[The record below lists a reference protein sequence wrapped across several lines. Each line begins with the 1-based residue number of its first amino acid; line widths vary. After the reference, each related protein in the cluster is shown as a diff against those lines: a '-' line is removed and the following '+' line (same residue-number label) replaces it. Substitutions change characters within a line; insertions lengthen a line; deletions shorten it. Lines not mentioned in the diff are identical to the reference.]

1 MSEEDPTTMGSPT
14 ASTTD
19 DASVTGPASTTV
31 ASRGDD
37 GGGAVTSGGS
47 SSAPASQSSAS
58 AAPKQGVDAADG
70 DDHMNVPGTSVA
82 STPAGS
88 ISCVAT
94 TSPRGPQILST
105 AEVDGLFV
113 PGQPMPREA
122 TSDVPFD
129 WVDPNPAPEGQQ
141 FLVGVPAL
149 AEDFRV
155 GNHIANTYGGPCVLV
170 SLESFTAEDIW
181 ELERVIPGFIERQ
194 MLVSRVESRD
204 RQNLEAHMGS
214 IDVNRELASI
224 LMHLPH
230 QRLAERV
237 YKTTGYLKQMAG
249 AHRRLRLQ
257 VESQGNTSLVG
268 TATAQNESEDLKRQ
282 WVFNCQY

>member
-1 MSEEDPTTMGSPT
+1 
-14 ASTTD
+14 
-19 DASVTGPASTTV
+19 
-31 ASRGDD
+31 
-37 GGGAVTSGGS
+37 
-47 SSAPASQSSAS
+47 
-58 AAPKQGVDAADG
+58 
-70 DDHMNVPGTSVA
+70 
-82 STPAGS
+82 
-88 ISCVAT
+88 
-94 TSPRGPQILST
+94 
-105 AEVDGLFV
+105 
-113 PGQPMPREA
+113 MPCEA

-155 GNHIANTYGGPCVLV
+155 GNHLANTYGGPCVLV

-268 TATAQNESEDLKRQ
+268 TATAQNESEGLKRQ
-282 WVFNCQY
+282 WVFNCQYWRHEVLDARRAAADVEVHLNAESKSLASHYQDQIDTLESEKLVLEERLADSVRLLKARPTTTATDSWGFLEFLFEHGELNWSWARLRELLAQFQ